1 MQENKP
7 FNNNRTL
14 VRHNDLFDSDTPYLS
29 EVDMDYS
36 QNYYGDTPQEN
47 EKNQLMRFLAGLR
60 KHWLLILGFTLI
72 ITSLVIVYEAQKPDY
87 YIAETRIQV
96 NNETNP
102 GVGTTSTVIMPG
114 NDPGYFTTQLQI
126 LEGSGLLRRVAKET
140 DLENNDS
147 FLRPNKNQK
156 YTVWQNVLRMFG
168 MFKPATEDN
177 ETPTVAEKTK
187 KNNLTIEKESNID
200 SEAEVQKLA
209 PYVSYLQSR
218 LKVTP
223 VKDNRT
229 ASRETRLID
238 IAFTHN
244 DPVVAS
250 KLVNSIAET
259 YVLQNIEQKVQ
270 TNANAGDFLQKRVAE
285 LQGLIRSGE
294 ERLINYGKNNQII
307 SLDSNQNTVVQRFAD
322 LNAKLG
328 QAENDRIVAQ
338 TAYQSALNNPMNS
351 TTVQA
356 KDARTTGLETQLST
370 LRQQLDQL
378 KLEYTDDWPDVIK
391 VRKQIE
397 GIENELKNSRKVATS
412 TQMATLEQAYREAA
426 ARERE
431 LRVNFEKQKAEVL
444 AQNEAAIN
452 YRIIQQEID
461 TNKSLLASVLQRS
474 KESDIILNGTTN
486 NVRIV
491 DRSLVPD
498 SPAGP
503 QRSKNVIIAFILS
516 LMAGVGLSFLLT
528 WLNDTVISAE
538 DLESEVGLPVLG
550 LIPATQANFLK
561 RMIPRKLLGN
571 SNGNGTTFTDLEKF
585 ENPIINESYLHLRTY
600 LLLSSAGGP
609 PQTVLVTSGQPGEG
623 KTITAINLAKS
634 LAQNGSKVL
643 LIDADLRYPRLHSII
658 ELSNTKG
665 LTSLLTSKGL
675 NQELINEM
683 VQKYPQSDLDIL
695 TGGPKS
701 PNPADIL
708 GSREMRGLLS
718 ELKKNYDHIVIDSP
732 PVLYFADGVIIS
744 SFVDAV
750 MVVVRCNQTTRQ
762 TILKCKKKLQ
772 DVGAKV
778 IGVVFNGIPLKNL
791 KYSNYGYYY
800 NSELQA
806 SEDHEVLHLGN

>member
-1 MQENKP
+1 MQENKAS
-7 FNNNRTL
+7 NNNRSL
-14 VRHNDLFDSDTPYLS
+14 VRNNDLLEIEPPYLS
-29 EVDMDYS
+29 EIDMDYS

-47 EKNQLMRFLAGLR
+47 EKHHLMRFLSGLR
-60 KHWLLILGFTLI
+60 KHWLLILGITFVL
-72 ITSLVIVYEAQKPDY
+72 TSLVIVYEAQKPDY
-87 YIAETRIQV
+87 YVAETRIQV

-102 GVGTTSTVIMPG
+102 AAGTTSTLIMPG

-126 LEGSGLLRRVAKET
+126 IEGSGLLRRVAKTT
-140 DLENNDS
+140 DLENNES
-147 FLRPNKNQK
+147 FLRPNKDQK
-156 YTVWQNVLRMFG
+156 FTVWQNVLRMFG
-168 MFKPATEDN
+168 MFKPPADN
-177 ETPTVAEKTK
+177 SEKAIVPEKTK
-187 KNNLTIEKESNID
+187 KNNLSLEKESDLNNAD
-200 SEAEVQKLA
+200 EVQKLA

-223 VKDNRT
+223 VKDYRT
-229 ASRETRLID
+229 NNKETRLID
-238 IAFTHN
+238 LEFTHN

-250 KLVNSIAET
+250 KMVNSIAET

-328 QAENDRIVAQ
+328 QAENDRLMAQ
-338 TAYQSALNNPMNS
+338 TAYQAALNNPMNN
-351 TTVQA
+351 TTIQA
-356 KDARTTGLETQLST
+356 KDARTTALEGQLIA

-391 VRKQIE
+391 VKKQIE
-397 GIENELKNSRKVATS
+397 GIEKELQNSRKVATS

-426 ARERE
+426 SREKE
-431 LRVNFEKQKAEVL
+431 LRANFEKQKAEVL
-444 AQNEAAIN
+444 SQNEAAIN
-452 YRIIQQEID
+452 YRIIQQEIA
-461 TNKSLLASVLQRS
+461 TNKSLLDSVLQRS
-474 KESDIILNGTTN
+474 KETDIILNGTTN

-528 WLNDTVISAE
+528 WLNDTVVSAE
-538 DLESEVGLPVLG
+538 DLEAETGLAVLG
-550 LIPATQANFLK
+550 LIPATQTNFVK
-561 RMIPRKLLGN
+561 RMLPKKLLGK
-571 SNGNGTTFTDLEKF
+571 SNGNGTTITDLEKF
-585 ENPIINESYLHLRTY
+585 EHPIINESYLNLRTY
-600 LLLSSAGGP
+600 LLLSTAGGP

-634 LAQNGSKVL
+634 LAHNGAKVL
-643 LIDADLRYPRLHSII
+643 LIDADLRYPRLHSIS
-658 ELSNTKG
+658 ELSNSKG
-665 LTSLLTSKGL
+665 LTTLLTSKGL
-675 NQELINEM
+675 SKEQIIE
-683 VQKYPQSDLDIL
+683 VTQKFPLSNLEIL
-695 TGGPKS
+695 TGGPKT

-708 GSREMRGLLS
+708 GSKEMKSLLF
-718 ELKKNYDHIVIDSP
+718 ELRKHYDHIVIDSP
-732 PVLYFADGVIIS
+732 PVLYFADSSIMS

-750 MVVVRCNQTTRQ
+750 MIVVRCNQTTRQ
-762 TILKCKKKLQ
+762 TITQCKKRLQ

-778 IGVVFNGIPLKNL
+778 IGIVFNGIPLRSL
-791 KYSNYGYYY
+791 KYKNYGYYY
-800 NSELQA
+800 NNHELA
-806 SEDHEVLHLGN
+806 ANEDHEVLRLG